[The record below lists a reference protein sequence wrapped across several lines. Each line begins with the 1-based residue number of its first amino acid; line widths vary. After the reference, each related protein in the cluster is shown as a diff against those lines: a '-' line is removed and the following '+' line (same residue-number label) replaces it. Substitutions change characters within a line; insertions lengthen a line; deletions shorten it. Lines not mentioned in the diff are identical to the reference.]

1 MHKEYFWLYF
11 KLNTKGAATIP
22 ATTKHP
28 DITTPVGLKSAIE
41 QWLEDDKAEEIEVI
55 DLQDQSALAD
65 FMIIASGRSS
75 RQVIAMAS
83 KLKDRLSALGV
94 KSIRTE
100 GQNSGDWVIVDVG
113 DVIIHLFR
121 PEVRD
126 FYNIEQMWKMGAPL
140 AVVHNSGIRA

>member
-1 MHKEYFWLYF
+1 
-11 KLNTKGAATIP
+11 
-22 ATTKHP
+22 
-28 DITTPVGLKSAIE
+28 
-41 QWLEDDKAEEIEVI
+41 
-55 DLQDQSALAD
+55 
-65 FMIIASGRSS
+65 MIIASGRSS

-140 AVVHNSGIRA
+140 AVVHNNGIHA

>member
-1 MHKEYFWLYF
+1 
-11 KLNTKGAATIP
+11 
-22 ATTKHP
+22 
-28 DITTPVGLKSAIE
+28 
-41 QWLEDDKAEEIEVI
+41 
-55 DLQDQSALAD
+55 
-65 FMIIASGRSS
+65 MIIASGRSS

-83 KLKDRLSALGV
+83 KLKDRLSVLGV

-100 GQNSGDWVIVDVG
+100 GQNSGDCVIVDVG

-140 AVVHNSGIRA
+140 AVVQNNGIRA

>member
-22 ATTKHP
+22 ATTTHP

-41 QWLEDDKAEEIEVI
+41 QWLEDDKAEEIEII

-83 KLKDRLSALGV
+83 KLKDRLSVLGV

-140 AVVHNSGIRA
+140 AVVQNNGIRA

>member
-1 MHKEYFWLYF
+1 
-11 KLNTKGAATIP
+11 
-22 ATTKHP
+22 
-28 DITTPVGLKSAIE
+28 
-41 QWLEDDKAEEIEVI
+41 
-55 DLQDQSALAD
+55 
-65 FMIIASGRSS
+65 MIIASGRSS

-83 KLKDRLSALGV
+83 KLKDRLSVLGV

-140 AVVHNSGIRA
+140 AVVQNNGIRA